1 MSAMS
6 RSIWFICDEY
16 VGVKCIWDQ
25 DAWLVAS
32 LLKSVCGWRNYRMLR
47 TRPTCLEVVLSIFW
61 RNFLGSSARWCQW
74 IEGITVPS

>member
-6 RSIWFICDEY
+6 RSIWFIYDEY

-32 LLKSVCGWRNYRMLR
+32 LLKSVCEWRKYRMLR
-47 TRPTCLEVVLSIFW
+47 ALSLIH
-61 RNFLGSSARWCQW
+61 
-74 IEGITVPS
+74 I

>member
-1 MSAMS
+1 MMSAMS

-47 TRPTCLEVVLSIFW
+47 TRPHAW
-61 RNFLGSSARWCQW
+61 RWSCRSSG
-74 IEGITVPS
+74 GIS